1 MTAVRAEATRWLDD
15 NQPGWVEVVL
25 ADADGKRWV
34 VAEKVPVLGDE
45 SLTRDAAYPRSTLV
59 PCEAGSEVVEG
70 RVAVTL
76 LHGIEAQGGQSRF
89 VVESSS
95 VVRG

>member
-1 MTAVRAEATRWLDD
+1 MTGVRAEATRWVDD

-25 ADADGKRWV
+25 DDADGNRWV
-34 VAEKVPVLGDE
+34 VVEKVPVLGDE
-45 SLTRDAAYPRSTLV
+45 TLTRHNTYPRTTLV
-59 PCEAGSEVVEG
+59 PCEAQPESADG

-76 LHGIEAQGGQSRF
+76 LHGIEAQGGKTTF
-89 VVESSS
+89 VVDASS